1 MLKEGFAPVA
11 SRKKSNFEI
20 VKPRRKETAGP
31 ARERGYVA
39 TMTENGLIR
48 LNTNASEV
56 FKEND
61 GYFLSFVDRKAQKIM
76 LQPTLADNPNAVKTS
91 RTSRRDSK
99 AITFSRSLL
108 TDALPDYP
116 QLDTKNFSY
125 KFLIERDYEQEIPT
139 LIIDFSEP
147 LKVTARRRVNNA

>member
-20 VKPRRKETAGP
+20 VKPRKGTAGP

-39 TMTENGLIR
+39 TMTETGLIR
-48 LNTNASEV
+48 LNANASEV
-56 FKEND
+56 FKKND
-61 GYFLSFVDRKAQKIM
+61 EYFLSFVDRKAQKIM
-76 LQPTLADNPNAVKTS
+76 LQPTSVDNPNAVKTN
-91 RTSRRDSK
+91 RTSRKDNK
-99 AITFSRSLL
+99 AITFSHSLL
-108 TDALPDYP
+108 SNALPDYP
-116 QLDTKNFSY
+116 NIDTKNFSY

-147 LKVTARRRVNNA
+147 LKVTARRRSSNV

>member
-20 VKPRRKETAGP
+20 VKPRNETRGP

-48 LNTNASEV
+48 LNANASEV
-56 FKEND
+56 FKKND
-61 GYFLSFVDRKAQKIM
+61 ECFLSFVDRKAQKIM
-76 LQPTLADNPNAVKTS
+76 LQPTSVDNPNAVKTK
-91 RTSRRDSK
+91 RTSRKDNK
-99 AITFSRSLL
+99 AITFSHSLL
-108 TDALPDYP
+108 SDALPDYP
-116 QLDTKNFSY
+116 NIDTKNFAY
-125 KFLIERDYEQEIPT
+125 KFLIERDYEQEVPT

-147 LKVTARRRVNNA
+147 LKITARRRASNV